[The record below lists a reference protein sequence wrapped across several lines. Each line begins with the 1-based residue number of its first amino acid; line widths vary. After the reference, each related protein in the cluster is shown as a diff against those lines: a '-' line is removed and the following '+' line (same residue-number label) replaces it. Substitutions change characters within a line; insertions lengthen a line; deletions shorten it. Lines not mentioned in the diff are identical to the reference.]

1 MAMPFEPSEV
11 LLPTHAGLSGAPII
25 PARKEL
31 GLNYGKKGN
40 NKTVAPV
47 LSNTQRCCRTILR
60 SDRGTFSALIDFLH
74 VMQQQPFILGDSL
87 RHREAATPHVRDGR
101 PIQCWQFN
109 LAFRASHPEQ
119 CAWSALFDS
128 IQ

>member
-1 MAMPFEPSEV
+1 MLPDRLELWEKRQQQNSCACSQQYPAMLYSV
-11 LLPTHAGLSGAPII
+11 
-25 PARKEL
+25 EL
-31 GLNYGKKGN
+31 
-40 NKTVAPV
+40 
-47 LSNTQRCCRTILR
+47 
-60 SDRGTFSALIDFLH
+60 FSALIDFLH

-87 RHREAATPHVRDGR
+87 RHREAATPHVRHGR